1 MKKSRGKQ
9 HTALRAGSLLLG
21 LLIVLG
27 ACGKQEKKEIVAVVG
42 QKAIHAEELRRFV
55 LNLLPGLYT
64 RKQGQEAR
72 EDYLQSLIDQELLL
86 LEARNR
92 GLEQDSQL
100 VEKLSNKQRKYIVS
114 VLRQREIAPL
124 VEVTEENIRRRFEEL
139 GLVRERFLTAIVVAS
154 QQEARELQK
163 RLATGEPWADLA
175 RANSLDGQ
183 SAERAGEVGFL
194 NRSLAERMGI
204 PVAVFDTLATGKVSP
219 PLARGRA
226 YQLIRFIGERQ
237 AELATHRAA
246 LQAQLMKLGQREV
259 EDRKV
264 EMLAYELDW
273 AMDAAGRQVL
283 AVLTENP
290 AQQIQHLS
298 AADRSAALFS
308 YKGGQVSVNEY
319 LHMLKLHR
327 IRSRKAFADS
337 AFITEIAR
345 RFILPETML
354 AHAASQ
360 AGIPDEPAVV
370 AWVEDAKE
378 ELLLTRLRQIE
389 VSDKVAVED
398 EEARRYIEQH
408 PEQFL
413 LPERI
418 CYEELIV
425 PTKEEAAQL
434 AGELDEATDFLQV
447 ARQRGFN
454 VRPRQPDGLV
464 CMISLNEVVYPRLW
478 PALQEAPLGALRGP
492 VETRDGHIFFKI
504 VRRQEAQPEPADK
517 ALRRA
522 RASLVQRQERVRFD
536 ELMDQLRVKYQN
548 QVTAFADRL
557 DAALPDA
564 LLASLT
570 QPPQKQIENP

>member
-1 MKKSRGKQ
+1 MKMSKGKQ
-9 HTALRAGSLLLG
+9 QAALRAGSLLLG
-21 LLIVLG
+21 LLVVLG
-27 ACGKQEKKEIVAVVG
+27 ACGKPEEEEIVAMVG

-64 RKQGQEAR
+64 HKQGQEAR

-100 VEKLSNKQRKYIVS
+100 VEKLSSKQRKYIVS
-114 VLRQREIAPL
+114 VLRQREIMPL
-124 VEVTEENIRRRFEEL
+124 VEITEEDIRQRFEEL
-139 GLVRERFLTAIVVAS
+139 GLARERFLTAIVVAS
-154 QQEARELQK
+154 QQEARELQQ
-163 RLATGEPWADLA
+163 RLVAGESWTDLA
-175 RANSLDGQ
+175 QAHSLDGQ

-204 PVAVFDTLATGKVSP
+204 PVAVFDTLATGEVSP

-237 AELATHRAA
+237 AELATHQAA
-246 LQAQLMKLGQREV
+246 LQAQLMKIGQREV

-273 AMDAAGRQVL
+273 AMDEAGRQVL
-283 AVLTENP
+283 AALAENP
-290 AQQIQHLS
+290 AQQVQHLS

-319 LHMLKLHR
+319 LHTLKLHR
-327 IRSRKAFADS
+327 VHSRKALADS
-337 AFITEIAR
+337 AFITALAR

-354 AHAASQ
+354 AYAASQ

-370 AWVEDAKE
+370 DWVEEAKE

-434 AGELDEATDFLQV
+434 AGELDEATDLLQV

-478 PALQEAPLGALRGP
+478 PELQEAPLGALRGP
-492 VETRDGHIFFKI
+492 VETRDGYIFFK
-504 VRRQEAQPEPADK
+504 VMQHQEPQPEPADK
-517 ALRRA
+517 ALLRA
-522 RASLVQRQERVRFD
+522 RASLVQRQERERFN
-536 ELMDQLRVKYQN
+536 ELMDQLRAKYRD

>member
-1 MKKSRGKQ
+1 MKMSWGKQ
-9 HTALRAGSLLLG
+9 HAALRAGSLLLG
-21 LLIVLG
+21 LLVVLG
-27 ACGKQEKKEIVAVVG
+27 ACGKQKEEEIVAVVG

-64 RKQGQEAR
+64 HKQGQEAR

-100 VEKLSNKQRKYIVS
+100 VKKLSSKQRKYIVS
-114 VLRQREIAPL
+114 ALRQREIMPL
-124 VEVTEENIRRRFEEL
+124 VEVTEEDIRQRFEEL
-139 GLVRERFLTAIVVAS
+139 GLARERFLTAIVVAS
-154 QQEARELQK
+154 QQEVGELQK
-163 RLATGEPWADLA
+163 RLAAGESWADLA
-175 RANSLDGQ
+175 RAHSLDSQ

-204 PVAVFDTLATGKVSP
+204 PVAVFDTLATGEVSS
-219 PLARGRA
+219 PLVRGRA

-237 AELATHRAA
+237 AELATHQAA

-273 AMDAAGRQVL
+273 TMDAAGRQLL
-283 AVLTENP
+283 ARLAENP
-290 AQQIQHLS
+290 AQQVQHLS

-319 LHMLKLHR
+319 LHTLKLHR
-327 IRSRKAFADS
+327 IPSRKALADS
-337 AFITEIAR
+337 AFITAIAR

-354 AHAASQ
+354 SYAASQ

-370 AWVEDAKE
+370 DWVEDAKE

-389 VSDKVAVED
+389 VRDKVAVED
-398 EEARRYIEQH
+398 AAARRYIDEH

-425 PTKEEAAQL
+425 PTEEEAAQL
-434 AGELDEATDFLQV
+434 AGELDEATDLLQV

-478 PALQEAPLGALRGP
+478 PALQEAPLGVLRGP
-492 VETRDGHIFFKI
+492 VETRDGYIFFK
-504 VRRQEAQPEPADK
+504 VMRHQEPQPEPADK

-522 RASLVQRQERVRFD
+522 RASLVQRQERERFD
-536 ELMDQLRVKYQN
+536 ELMDQLRAKYRS
-548 QVTAFADRL
+548 QVTSFADRL

>member
-1 MKKSRGKQ
+1 MKMSWGKQ
-9 HTALRAGSLLLG
+9 HAALRAGSLLLG
-21 LLIVLG
+21 LLLVLG
-27 ACGKQEKKEIVAVVG
+27 ACGKQKEEEIVAVVG

-64 RKQGQEAR
+64 HKQGQEAR

-100 VEKLSNKQRKYIVS
+100 VEKLSSKQRKYIVS
-114 VLRQREIAPL
+114 ALRQREIMPL
-124 VEVTEENIRRRFEEL
+124 VEVTEEDIRQRFEEL
-139 GLVRERFLTAIVVAS
+139 GLARERFLTAIVVAS
-154 QQEARELQK
+154 QQEAGELQK
-163 RLATGEPWADLA
+163 RLAAGEAWADLA
-175 RANSLDGQ
+175 RAHSLDGQ

-204 PVAVFDTLATGKVSP
+204 PVAVFDTLATGEVSS
-219 PLARGRA
+219 PLVRGRA

-237 AELATHRAA
+237 AELATHQAA

-283 AVLTENP
+283 AALAENP
-290 AQQIQHLS
+290 AQRTQHLS

-327 IRSRKAFADS
+327 IPLRKALADS
-337 AFITEIAR
+337 AFITAIAR

-354 AHAASQ
+354 AYAASQ

-370 AWVEDAKE
+370 DWVEDAKE

-389 VSDKVAVED
+389 VRDKVAVED
-398 EEARRYIEQH
+398 EAVRRYIDEH

-425 PTKEEAAQL
+425 RTEEEAAQL
-434 AGELDEATDFLQV
+434 AGELDEATDLLQV

-478 PALQEAPLGALRGP
+478 PALQEAPLGVLRGP
-492 VETRDGHIFFKI
+492 VETRDGYIFFK
-504 VRRQEAQPEPADK
+504 VMRHQEPQPEPADK

-522 RASLVQRQERVRFD
+522 RASLVQRQERERFD
-536 ELMDQLRVKYQN
+536 ELMDQLRAKYRT

>member
-1 MKKSRGKQ
+1 MKMSWGKQ
-9 HTALRAGSLLLG
+9 QAALRAGSLLLG
-21 LLIVLG
+21 LLVVLG
-27 ACGKQEKKEIVAVVG
+27 ACGKQEGEEIVAVVG
-42 QKAIHAEELRRFV
+42 QKAIHAEQLRRFV

-64 RKQGQEAR
+64 HKQGQEAR

-100 VEKLSNKQRKYIVS
+100 VEKLSSKQRKYIVS
-114 VLRQREIAPL
+114 ALRQREIMPL
-124 VEVTEENIRRRFEEL
+124 VEVTEEDIRRRFEEL
-139 GLVRERFLTAIVVAS
+139 GLARERFLTAIVVAS
-154 QQEARELQK
+154 QQEAGELQK
-163 RLATGEPWADLA
+163 RLAAGESWANLA
-175 RANSLDGQ
+175 RAHSLDSQ

-204 PVAVFDTLATGKVSP
+204 PVAVFDTLEAGKVSS

-237 AELATHRAA
+237 AELATHQAA

-283 AVLTENP
+283 AVLAEHP
-290 AQQIQHLS
+290 AQQVQHLS

-319 LHMLKLHR
+319 LHTLKLHR
-327 IRSRKAFADS
+327 IHSRKALADS
-337 AFITEIAR
+337 AFITAIAR

-370 AWVEDAKE
+370 DWVEDAKE

-389 VSDKVAVED
+389 VRDKVAVED
-398 EEARRYIEQH
+398 EEVRRYIEQH

-425 PTKEEAAQL
+425 PTEEEAAQL
-434 AGELDEATDFLQV
+434 AGELDEATDLLQV

-492 VETRDGHIFFKI
+492 VETRDGYILFK
-504 VRRQEAQPEPADK
+504 VMRHQEPQPEPEDK

-522 RASLVQRQERVRFD
+522 RASLVQRQERERFD
-536 ELMDQLRVKYQN
+536 ELMDQLRAKYRT

>member
-1 MKKSRGKQ
+1 MKMSRGKQ
-9 HTALRAGSLLLG
+9 HAALRVRSLLLS
-21 LLIVLG
+21 LLVVLG
-27 ACGKQEKKEIVAVVG
+27 ACGKQEEEEIVAVVG
-42 QKAIHAEELRRFV
+42 QKAIHAEELRRFA

-64 RKQGQEAR
+64 DKQGQEAR

-92 GLEQDSQL
+92 GLEQDAQL

-114 VLRQREIAPL
+114 VLRQREITPL
-124 VEVTEENIRRRFEEL
+124 VEVTEEDIRRHFEEL
-139 GLVRERFLTAIVVAS
+139 GLARERFLTAIAVAS
-154 QQEARELQK
+154 QQEAGELQQ
-163 RLATGEPWADLA
+163 RLAAGESWADLA
-175 RANSLDGQ
+175 RAHSLDGQ
-183 SAERAGEVGFL
+183 SAERAGEVSFL
-194 NRSLAERMGI
+194 NRSLAEQMGI
-204 PVAVFDTLATGKVSP
+204 PVAVFDTLAAGEVSP

-237 AELATHRAA
+237 AELETHHAA
-246 LQAQLMKLGQREV
+246 LRAQLMKLGQKEV

-273 AMDAAGRQVL
+273 AMDAAGGQVL
-283 AVLTENP
+283 AALAENP
-290 AQQIQHLS
+290 AQQMQDLS
-298 AADRSAALFS
+298 TAERTAVLFS
-308 YKGGQVSVNEY
+308 YEGGQVSVNEY
-319 LHMLKLHR
+319 LHTLKLRR
-327 IRSRKAFADS
+327 IRTRKALADS
-337 AFITEIAR
+337 AFITAIAH

-354 AHAASQ
+354 AHAAIQ

-370 AWVEDAKE
+370 AWMEDTKK

-389 VSDKVAVED
+389 VGDKVAVED
-398 EEARRYIEQH
+398 EAVRRYIDEH

-434 AGELDEATDFLQV
+434 TGELDDATDLLQV

-454 VRPRQPDGLV
+454 VRPRQLDGLV
-464 CMISLNEVVYPRLW
+464 CMISLNKIVYPRLW
-478 PALQEAPLGALRGP
+478 PALRQAPQGALRGP
-492 VETRDGHIFFKI
+492 VETRDGYIFFK
-504 VRRQEAQPEPADK
+504 VMRHQEPRPEPADK

-522 RASLVQRQERVRFD
+522 RASLVQRQERERFD
-536 ELMDQLRVKYQN
+536 ELLDQLRTKYQS

-570 QPPQKQIENP
+570 RPPQKQIENP

>member
-1 MKKSRGKQ
+1 MKMSKGKQ
-9 HTALRAGSLLLG
+9 QVALRAGSLLLG
-21 LLIVLG
+21 LLVVLG
-27 ACGKQEKKEIVAVVG
+27 ACGKQEGEEIVAMVG

-64 RKQGQEAR
+64 HKQGQEAR

-139 GLVRERFLTAIVVAS
+139 GLARERFLTAIVVAS

-163 RLATGEPWADLA
+163 RLAAGEPWADLA
-175 RANSLDGQ
+175 RAHSLDGQ

-204 PVAVFDTLATGKVSP
+204 PVAVFDTLAPGKVSP

-237 AELATHRAA
+237 AELETHRAA

-283 AVLTENP
+283 AALAENLD
-290 AQQIQHLS
+290 QQTQHLS
-298 AADRSAALFS
+298 ATDRSTALFS

-327 IRSRKAFADS
+327 IRSRKALVDS
-337 AFITEIAR
+337 AFIAALAR

-360 AGIPDEPAVV
+360 AGISDEPAVV

-389 VSDKVAVED
+389 VGDKVAVAD
-398 EEARRYIEQH
+398 EEARRYIERH

-434 AGELDEATDFLQV
+434 AGELDEAADFLQV

-464 CMISLNEVVYPRLW
+464 CMISLNKVVYPRLW

-522 RASLVQRQERVRFD
+522 RASLVQRQERARFD

-570 QPPQKQIENP
+570 QPSQKQIENP

>member
-1 MKKSRGKQ
+1 MKMSWGKQ

-21 LLIVLG
+21 VLVVLG
-27 ACGKQEKKEIVAVVG
+27 ACGKQEGEEIVAVVG

-64 RKQGQEAR
+64 HKQGQEAR

-100 VEKLSNKQRKYIVS
+100 VEKLSSKQRKYIVS
-114 VLRQREIAPL
+114 ALRQREIMPL
-124 VEVTEENIRRRFEEL
+124 VEVTEEDIRQRFEEL
-139 GLVRERFLTAIVVAS
+139 GLARERFLTAIVVAS
-154 QQEARELQK
+154 QQEAGELQK
-163 RLATGEPWADLA
+163 RLAAGESWANLA
-175 RANSLDGQ
+175 RAHSLDSQ
-183 SAERAGEVGFL
+183 SAERAGEVSFL

-204 PVAVFDTLATGKVSP
+204 PVAVFDTLATEEVSP

-237 AELATHRAA
+237 AELATHQAA

-273 AMDAAGRQVL
+273 SMDAAGRQVL
-283 AVLTENP
+283 AVLAEHP
-290 AQQIQHLS
+290 AQQVQHLS

-319 LHMLKLHR
+319 LHTLKLHR
-327 IRSRKAFADS
+327 IHSRKALADS
-337 AFITEIAR
+337 AFITAIAR
-345 RFILPETML
+345 RFILPEIML

-370 AWVEDAKE
+370 DWVEDAKE

-389 VSDKVAVED
+389 VRDKVAVED
-398 EEARRYIEQH
+398 EAARRYIDEH

-425 PTKEEAAQL
+425 PTEEEAAQL
-434 AGELDEATDFLQV
+434 AGELDEATDLLQV

-492 VETRDGHIFFKI
+492 VETRDGYIFFK
-504 VRRQEAQPEPADK
+504 VMWHQEPQPEPEDK

-522 RASLVQRQERVRFD
+522 RASLVQRQERERFD
-536 ELMDQLRVKYQN
+536 ELMDQLRAKYRT